1 MFKSIPNLGEIVSLG
16 VMLLMV
22 IALVAGQAGA
32 TIHQEARADSGYI
45 KMTDEY
51 EPHAPLRAT
60 IKAHIDGEPL
70 TISIDASAEFD
81 YFRLE
86 DE

>member
-1 MFKSIPNLGEIVSLG
+1 MSKPIPYLNEIVSLI

-22 IALVAGQAGA
+22 VALVAGQAGA
-32 TIHQEARADSGYI
+32 TVHGAERVEGATAGEVSHDARQRPI
-45 KMTDEY
+45 RT
-51 EPHAPLRAT
+51 T
-60 IKAHIDGEPL
+60 IKAHVGGTPL

>member
-1 MFKSIPNLGEIVSLG
+1 MTRQIPYLNEIVGLT

-32 TIHQEARADSGYI
+32 AVRDEAPASSAVIADKEPAPFRTTIRA
-45 KMTDEY
+45 
-51 EPHAPLRAT
+51 HF
-60 IKAHIDGEPL
+60 DGEPL
-70 TISIDASAEFD
+70 TISIDATAELD

>member
-1 MFKSIPNLGEIVSLG
+1 MSKPIPYLNEIVSLI

-22 IALVAGQAGA
+22 IALVAGQADA
-32 TIHQEARADSGYI
+32 TIHEEARADAAF
-45 KMTDEY
+45 DERIF
-51 EPHAPLRAT
+51 EDRHEMPFRTT
-60 IKAHIDGEPL
+60 IKAHFGGEPL

>member
-1 MFKSIPNLGEIVSLG
+1 MSRQTPYLNEIVGLT

-22 IALVAGQAGA
+22 MALVAGQAGA
-32 TIHQEARADSGYI
+32 TVQDEVDAGTVVIADEERAPFRTTIRARF
-45 KMTDEY
+45 
-51 EPHAPLRAT
+51 
-60 IKAHIDGEPL
+60 DGEPL
-70 TISIDASAEFD
+70 TISIDATAEFD

>member
-1 MFKSIPNLGEIVSLG
+1 MSRQIPYLNEIVSLI

-32 TIHQEARADSGYI
+32 AVQDEVKAGTSAIADEERAPFRTTITARF
-45 KMTDEY
+45 
-51 EPHAPLRAT
+51 
-60 IKAHIDGEPL
+60 DGDPL
-70 TISIDASAEFD
+70 TISIDATAEFD

>member
-1 MFKSIPNLGEIVSLG
+1 MTRQTPYLNEIVSLT

-22 IALVAGQAGA
+22 MALVAGQADA
-32 TIHQEARADSGYI
+32 TVQEHLEANTVAI
-45 KMTDEY
+45 LDE
-51 EPHAPLRAT
+51 EPAPFRTT
-60 IKAHIDGEPL
+60 IKAHFDGEPL
-70 TISIDASAEFD
+70 TISIDATAEFD